1 MDTINL
7 LKTYE
12 RVLYTDNGEKVL
24 RDLSDFCGIED
35 QAGAQLS
42 YAECAYKNGMQ
53 DMFRYI
59 EAMVSKD
66 D

>member
-1 MDTINL
+1 MEAIKLVETYKAVLNTNNGNEVLQDLRNL
-7 LKTYE
+7 
-12 RVLYTDNGEKVL
+12 
-24 RDLSDFCGIED
+24 CGINE
-35 QAGAQLS
+35 QAGSQLS
-42 YAECAYKNGMQ
+42 HSECAYKNGMQ